1 MNRTGLSIIHPS
13 SYVMIWWG
21 GVVGKGCS
29 RYEDGVGGGLG
40 KCVGHDEIFLTGFF
54 MEYFS
59 HRRYQK
65 MKKLLGGI
73 NMV

>member
-1 MNRTGLSIIHPS
+1 MFEHYPSIILCDD
-13 SYVMIWWG
+13 ILG
-21 GVVGKGCS
+21 EIVGKGCS
-29 RYEDGVGGGLG
+29 RDEDGVGGGLG
-40 KCVGHDEIFLTGFF
+40 KCSGHDDIFLTGFF